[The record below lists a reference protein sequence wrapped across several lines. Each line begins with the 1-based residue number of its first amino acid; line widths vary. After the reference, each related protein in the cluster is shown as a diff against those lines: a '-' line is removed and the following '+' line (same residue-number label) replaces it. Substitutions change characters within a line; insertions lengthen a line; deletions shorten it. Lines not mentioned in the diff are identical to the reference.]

1 MIQDINPHRFD
12 NRFLPDASP
21 APDSFVFVFREE
33 DVLLC
38 ASAGKENPPFDL
50 PRFSAVSAQAGCQ
63 DPASYVYLFTVDDT
77 ACYYL
82 PEGFPAQVPELFSFQ
97 SLTDVRRRYLL
108 ERHLIFITLTAGHLG
123 KWYAE
128 SRYCGRCGHK
138 TFHAPD
144 ERAVE
149 CPACKL
155 RVYPK
160 IMPAVIVAV
169 TNGDEIVLTRYANRS
184 FSYHALV
191 AGFTEIGETL
201 EETVR
206 REVMEEVGLKV
217 KNIRYYKSQPW
228 AVAGDILAGYFC
240 DVDGDPAI
248 RVDEQELKEA
258 VWVKREDVDGQ
269 PDDFSL
275 TNEMMMVFREGR
287 EPE

>member
-1 MIQDINPHRFD
+1 MIQDIAPHRFD
-12 NRFLPDASP
+12 NRFVQNPLPA
-21 APDSFVFVFREE
+21 ADSFVFVFRED

-38 ASAGKENPPFDL
+38 EAADGDKTIYTL
-50 PRFSAVSAQAGCQ
+50 PRFSALPIPGTQAC
-63 DPASYVYLFTVDDT
+63 VYLFTIDDT
-77 ACYYL
+77 ACFFL
-82 PEGFPAQVPELFSFQ
+82 PDGLPGDVPDGFAFHPLMH
-97 SLTDVRRRYLL
+97 VRRQYLL
-108 ERHLIFITLTAGHLG
+108 ERHLIFSTLTAGHLG
-123 KWYAE
+123 KWYTE
-128 SRYCGRCGHK
+128 NRFCGRCGHK
-138 TFHAPD
+138 TLHAPD

-169 TNGDEIVLTRYANRS
+169 TNGDEIVLTRYANRP

-191 AGFTEIGETL
+191 AGFNEIGETF
-201 EETVR
+201 EDTVR

-240 DVDGDPAI
+240 DVDGDPTI
-248 RVDEQELKEA
+248 RVDEEELKEA

-269 PDDFSL
+269 PDDFSM
-275 TNEMMMVFREGR
+275 TNEMMTVFREGR
-287 EPE
+287 EPK